1 MPFTDDQAQAHL
13 IQSGL
18 VAGEFATH
26 FQPKFD
32 PDSEDIVGL
41 EAFLRWNHPTEGL
54 VEAGRFMQA
63 VERDPDLVE
72 SVDAWVL
79 QDTMRQAGAWLDQ
92 DLSFGL
98 LSVNISA
105 WPNGKM
111 LVNEVKAALKNSG
124 FPAKKLAL
132 ECPWRMLAVDADSI
146 SQTMRALRALGC
158 VIVLD
163 GNPLTQDCLDVVRQ
177 TPVQISKVCIEHMQ
191 DLADNEGMGVLSK
204 HFKIWQ
210 KTKVQIVSLGVESE
224 DHVALSHKAGCRLFQ
239 GSRFKSA
246 LPGDEISFL
255 LKMIAQTKKAL
266 SFI

>member
-1 MPFTDDQAQAHL
+1 MPFSDDQAQAHL

-18 VAGEFATH
+18 AAGEFATH

-41 EAFLRWNHPTEGL
+41 EAFLRWNHPDEGL
-54 VEAGRFMQA
+54 VEAGRFMQV
-63 VERDPDLVE
+63 VERDPELVE
-72 SVDAWVL
+72 SIDAWVL

-105 WPNGKM
+105 WPNGEM
-111 LVNEVKAALKNSG
+111 LVGEVKSALQGSG

-132 ECPWRMLAVDADSI
+132 ECPWRMLAVDAQGI
-146 SQTMRALRALGC
+146 AQTMRALRDLGC

-177 TPVQISKVCIEHMQ
+177 TPVQIAKVCIEHMQ
-191 DLADNEGMGVLSK
+191 DLADNEGMSVLSK
-204 HFKIWQ
+204 HIKTWQ
-210 KTKVQIVSLGVESE
+210 KTKVQIVSMGVESE
-224 DHVALSHKAGCRLFQ
+224 DHVELSHKAGCRLFQ
-239 GSRFKSA
+239 GSRFKSP

-255 LKMIAQTKKAL
+255 LKMIDKTKKAL
-266 SFI
+266 SFL

>member
-1 MPFTDDQAQAHL
+1 MPFTDDQAQAPL

-18 VAGEFATH
+18 AAGEFATY

-41 EAFLRWNHPTEGL
+41 EALLRWNHPSEGL

-63 VERDPDLVE
+63 VERDPALVE
-72 SVDAWVL
+72 NIDSWVL
-79 QDTMRQAGAWLDQ
+79 QDTMRQASAWLNQ

-105 WPNGKM
+105 WPNGEM
-111 LVNEVKAALKNSG
+111 LVGEVKAALNDSG

-132 ECPWRMLAVDADSI
+132 ECPWRMLAVDVDGI

-191 DLADNEGMGVLSK
+191 DIADNEGMNVLSK
-204 HFKIWQ
+204 HIKNWQ
-210 KTKVQIVSLGVESE
+210 KTKVQIVTMGVESE
-224 DHVALSHKAGCRLFQ
+224 EHVALSHKAGSRLFQ

-255 LKMIAQTKKAL
+255 LKMIAKTKQAL
-266 SFI
+266 SFL